1 MMPGVGSRSIRSRLL
16 QWIGRVLL
24 SRADAGTHTLRIV
37 NRTRQTEL
45 GNRIETADRGP
56 KRRKGLLGRDGLA
69 AGEGLWIVP
78 CEAVHTFAM
87 RFPID
92 LVYLDRALRVVK
104 VRHNVVPGR
113 ISACLRAHSV
123 IELPT
128 GAVRHAQ
135 VQPGDMLDFEAL

>member
-16 QWIGRVLL
+16 EWIDRVLP
-24 SRADAGTHTLRIV
+24 SRPDAGTHTLRFV

-45 GNRIETADRGP
+45 GDRIETADRGP

-113 ISACLRAHSV
+113 ISVCLRAHSV

>member
-1 MMPGVGSRSIRSRLL
+1 MTPSAASRPIRLRLL
-16 QWIGRVLL
+16 QWMGRVLPT
-24 SRADAGTHTLRIV
+24 RPNAGTRTLRIV

-45 GNRIETADRGP
+45 GDRIETADRGP

-92 LVYLDRALRVVK
+92 LVYLDRGLRVVK

-113 ISACLRAHSV
+113 LSACLHAHSV

-128 GAVRHAQ
+128 GVSRHAQ
-135 VQPGDMLDFEAL
+135 VRPGDMLDFETV